1 MSPLLSDRVVGAVK
15 ASLRRTAERG
25 VILAPEDHGGGVTTT
40 ADELL
45 RIVRKIDC
53 PYFGV
58 NLDTGNFHTKDPYDD
73 LARVAP
79 YAVNVQVKTEIR
91 REGKTTEPADLSQFT
106 SGR

>member
-15 ASLRRTAERG
+15 ASLRRAAERG
-25 VILAPEDHGGGVTTT
+25 VILAPENHGGGVTTS

-45 RIVRKIDC
+45 RIVRKIDS

-79 YAVNVQVKTEIR
+79 YAVIVQVKPGIR
-91 REGKTTEPADLSQFT
+91 RERETTEPADLSQFT

>member
-45 RIVRKIDC
+45 RIVRKIDS
-53 PYFGV
+53 PYLGV

-79 YAVNVQVKTEIR
+79 YAVIVQVKPGIR
-91 REGKTTEPADLSQFT
+91 RERETTEPADLSQFT

>member
-1 MSPLLSDRVVGAVK
+1 MSPLLSDRVVGAVR
-15 ASLRRTAERG
+15 APLRRAAERG
-25 VILAPEDHGGGVTTT
+25 VILAPENHGRGVTTT

-45 RIVRKIDC
+45 RIVRKIDS
-53 PYFGV
+53 PYLGV

-79 YAVNVQVKTEIR
+79 YAVNVQVKIEIR
-91 REGKTTEPADLSQFT
+91 REKKTTEPVDLSQFT

>member
-1 MSPLLSDRVVGAVK
+1 MAGRPHWPARLRQAQSASDSPNL
-15 ASLRRTAERG
+15 
-25 VILAPEDHGGGVTTT
+25 
-40 ADELL
+40 
-45 RIVRKIDC
+45 
-53 PYFGV
+53 GV
-58 NLDTGNFHTKDPYDD
+58 NLDTGNLHTKDPYDD

>member
-1 MSPLLSDRVVGAVK
+1 
-15 ASLRRTAERG
+15 
-25 VILAPEDHGGGVTTT
+25 VILALENHGGGVTTT

-45 RIVRKIDC
+45 RIVRKIDSS
-53 PYFGV
+53 YFGV

-91 REGKTTEPADLSQFT
+91 REGKTTEPADLSKFT